1 MARTFTKQPRE
12 VTDYD
17 IDSVEYFEGI
27 DDEWDTVVIEVDNV
41 TVPPLEIGPGALAE
55 YELIGDPKH
64 VVKIW
69 IGGGLDGQKYKVTV
83 LMTSLAG
90 RVEEEEFFVK
100 VKET

>member
-1 MARTFTKQPRE
+1 MPTTFFKQPRE

-17 IDSVEYFEGI
+17 IDSEEYFEDI
-27 DDEWDTVVIEVDNV
+27 DDEWDTVSIEIDNV
-41 TVPPLEIGPGALAE
+41 TVPPLEAGPGALAE

-64 VVKIW
+64 TVKIW
-69 IGGGLDGQKYKVTV
+69 IGGGLHREKYKVTV
-83 LMTSLAG
+83 LMTSVSG